1 MEGGRE
7 EGWKDTVT
15 RSVVASSPGPF
26 PIFWAGPGDE
36 ARSVEDRT
44 LSGI

>member
-1 MEGGRE
+1 M
-7 EGWKDTVT
+7 T

-26 PIFWAGPGDE
+26 PIFRAGPGDE

-44 LSGI
+44 LGGI